1 MKTVA
6 LVACVSKKNLT
17 AMPARDLY
25 VSTWFRQA
33 SLYASRVAD
42 NWYILSAK
50 YGLVAPEMV
59 IEPYDET
66 LNRMPASARR
76 AWARRVLV
84 DLEQIL
90 EPDDCVIFLAG
101 QRYRQDLMEPIQTM
115 GSNVEIPM
123 EGLRI
128 GEQLHWLKQ
137 QVG

>member
-1 MKTVA
+1 MKIVA
-6 LVACVSKKNLT
+6 LVACVSKKNSA

-25 VSTWFRQA
+25 VSTWFRKA
-33 SLYASRVAD
+33 SAYASHIAD

-50 YGLVAPEMV
+50 YGLVAPETV

-66 LNRMPASARR
+66 LNLMPAAARR
-76 AWARRVLV
+76 DWAIRVLA
-84 DLEQIL
+84 DLEQVL
-90 EPDDCVIFLAG
+90 KHGDHVVFLAG
-101 QRYRQDLMEPIQTM
+101 QRYRQDLIEPIRRM
-115 GSNVEIPM
+115 GGDVEIPM